1 MGLTTTCAFAV
12 KLYAYAHVRNG
23 YGLIYYV
30 EKIKAIAIEKCS

>member
-1 MGLTTTCAFAV
+1 V